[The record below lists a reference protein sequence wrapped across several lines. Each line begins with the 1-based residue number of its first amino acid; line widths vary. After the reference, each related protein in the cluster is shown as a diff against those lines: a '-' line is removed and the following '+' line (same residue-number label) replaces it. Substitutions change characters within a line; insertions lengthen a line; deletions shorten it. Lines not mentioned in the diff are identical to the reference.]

1 MVVGR
6 AIVSDLYKG
15 QEAAKAMTV
24 LVMMLTIGPIVS
36 PTLGSLLLMWF
47 GWRSIFVVMM
57 LFGVLAF
64 GLAFAIVPET
74 LAKPDRTE
82 RPLQAG
88 AIAMGRLFSDRGFL
102 VSALVAAFVQGGM
115 FAFITGSSAVFQ
127 GVFGFTSLQFGLI
140 FAAIATALLIFGQI
154 NKRLLTHYRPD
165 TILRVGL
172 HFYLCAALGLVGA
185 SIVGSLWLF
194 VALLWASIGMVGL
207 LSANA
212 MALAMEAGAAGGGRK
227 IRNAGRHPV
236 QCRLCDFHRRCAC
249 GRSIGTASRLGNLS
263 VRNDRFHAECRVW
276 TEEVVRCRSRL
287 KDQAAAQTAMRA
299 A

>member
-36 PTLGSLLLMWF
+36 PTLGSLLLMGF

-212 MALAMEAGAAGGGRK
+212 MALAMEAGAAGAGVKSAMLGGIQFSVAFAISTGVALAGEASALPLALGIFLSGLVAFTLSVAFGRK
-227 IRNAGRHPV
+227 RSLDAVAG
-236 QCRLCDFHRRCAC
+236 
-249 GRSIGTASRLGNLS
+249 
-263 VRNDRFHAECRVW
+263 
-276 TEEVVRCRSRL
+276 
-287 KDQAAAQTAMRA
+287 
-299 A
+299 